1 MLLEM
6 IRGAEEELRSE
17 ETTEERKEFLLV
29 CQFYFVVCFGASLRG
44 CEGFMIERSDLIRHV
59 NRGRMDRN
67 FPHVVVPLLGRF
79 KEETGKRSHLLIMTN
94 KTNSGIA
101 IMSWVER
108 MVG

>member
-1 MLLEM
+1 
-6 IRGAEEELRSE
+6 
-17 ETTEERKEFLLV
+17 
-29 CQFYFVVCFGASLRG
+29 
-44 CEGFMIERSDLIRHV
+44 MIERSDLIRHV

-94 KTNSGIA
+94 TTKSGIA

-108 MVG
+108 MVGWLERKGLTEVAPAICDSKGGLLLSYLVDGELKD